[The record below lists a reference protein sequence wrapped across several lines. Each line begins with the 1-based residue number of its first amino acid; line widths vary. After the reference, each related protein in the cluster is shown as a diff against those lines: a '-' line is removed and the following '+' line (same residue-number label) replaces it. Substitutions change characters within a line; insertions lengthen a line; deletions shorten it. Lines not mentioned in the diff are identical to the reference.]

1 MEAIKLSKKQI
12 VDAYGRPIT
21 SIGRSYRKDYI
32 GSSSSSKG
40 TSKDPLSRQ
49 RTINRVKYSDSF
61 ISDLYATNRVFA
73 NIVDIPAEDTTR
85 EWISIEGVEDK
96 LREQIVNKLSNLGA
110 QNRFQE
116 AMKYERLRGD
126 GLISIGVSQKG
137 DFNISEAIERKRL
150 VDIDYIHAFSG
161 MKLVDYIENDDVFSK
176 DYGDIELYEI
186 ADSAGTKLIHSDRI
200 AHIVTRK
207 VENEKKGIPL
217 IEMLYDTLLVLD
229 NALWS
234 TGQLMYSM
242 VHKRLKTDGIDL
254 SDKDLRRQMQDE
266 LEYEF
271 NTLSLA
277 IVGQEDELDY
287 ISPNVSLPLKE
298 MYDFIWEML
307 SCISRMPK
315 SHIMGQA
322 QGTITGGQFDSLNY
336 YMRIAGLQEAYLR
349 EPIEYIIDL
358 SLLASGSDVGTGSIN
373 PENVKYKLKFNPLW
387 KLDAK
392 TDAEIRKIIA
402 ETDNMYLLNSVLSPG
417 EVREKRFSDDVSLI
431 DKIDMSDEEML
442 RLAKEVNRARKDD
455 EDATDS

>member
-1 MEAIKLSKKQI
+1 MTKKQI
-12 VDAYGRPIT
+12 VDAYGNPIS
-21 SIGRSYRKDYI
+21 SIGKAYRRDYI
-32 GSSSSSKG
+32 GSYTSSKG

-49 RTINRVKYSDSF
+49 KVINRVRYSDSF
-61 ISDLYATNRVFA
+61 ISDLYATNRVFG

-96 LREQIVNKLSNLGA
+96 LQEQILNKLSNLGA
-110 QNRFQE
+110 QNRFQGLVRF
-116 AMKYERLRGD
+116 ERLRGD

-137 DFNISEAIERKRL
+137 DFKVSDPIDRKRL
-150 VDIDYIHAFSG
+150 IDIDYLHVFSG
-161 MKLVDYIENDDVFSK
+161 IKLVDYLENDDVFSR

-186 ADSAGTKLIHSDRI
+186 SDSAGTKLVHSDRI
-200 AHIVTRK
+200 VHIATRK
-207 VENEKKGIPL
+207 LENEKKGIPL

-234 TGQLMYSM
+234 TGQIMYSM
-242 VHKRLKTDGIDL
+242 LHKRLKTDGIDM
-254 SDKDLRRQMQDE
+254 SDKDLRSQMQDE

-271 NTLSLA
+271 NTLTLA

-349 EPIEYIIDL
+349 EPIEEIIDL
-358 SLLASGSDVGTGSIN
+358 SLLASGSGVGPGSLN
-373 PENVKYKLKFNPLW
+373 PDKIKYKLKFKPLW
-387 KLDAK
+387 KLDSK
-392 TDAEIRKIIA
+392 TDAEIRKMIA
-402 ETDNMYLLNSVLSPG
+402 ETDNMYIMNNVLSPG
-417 EVREKRFSDDVSLI
+417 EVREKRFSDSVSLI
-431 DKIDMSDEEML
+431 DKLDMSDEEML
-442 RLAKEVNRARKDD
+442 RLAKEVNRARKAD
-455 EDATDS
+455 EDAKDS